1 MADIA
6 VLGASASFAA
16 ARPAKFHNFFYG
28 FDDLSRKFLFRIGG
42 QERLGS
48 GRLQTVHPLP
58 NRKVALIEFKRTAGA
73 ETALSPILESFDCV
87 DPRTGQRYRFSGVTT
102 GRQVV
107 IKKSKRVV
115 RTASAPSENV
125 TASSYAEHPSR
136 PTSQLA
142 QERVAVTAVADTR
155 PACVAQ
161 NSVTLEGYAAA
172 LERIRLMR
180 AAGIDP
186 DLRMEFICQF
196 LGESKANLYR
206 KMKLDPPQFPKQT
219 HRGRAS
225 FWPLSVIEAYKAG
238 AWSPTWTAPVPG
250 PLSL

>member
-6 VLGASASFAA
+6 VLGGGTSVSA
-16 ARPAKFHNFFYG
+16 ARPAKFQNFFDG
-28 FDDLSRKFLFRIGG
+28 FDDLSHKFLFRIGG
-42 QERLGS
+42 QERLGI

-73 ETALSPILESFDCV
+73 EAALSLIHESFDCV
-87 DPRTGQRYRFSGVTT
+87 DPRTGQRYRFSGATT

-107 IKKSKRVV
+107 IKKTKRVV
-115 RTASAPSENV
+115 RTTFAPDEAV
-125 TASSYAEHPSR
+125 TASTHATYSSGQKSQPVQKRTFVAE
-136 PTSQLA
+136 
-142 QERVAVTAVADTR
+142 VADKVHAR
-155 PACVAQ
+155 SPQ
-161 NSVTLEGYAAA
+161 NRVPLEGHPAT

-180 AAGIDP
+180 AAGMDP
-186 DLRMEFICQF
+186 DLRMEFICEF